1 MEVLIAFGVLFA
13 LVAGIGIYRL
23 IKTAIDRGLFDR
35 HTPIGD
41 LNDVHGKDED
51 YSYEQKVEEEEHYAK
66 IVAEREKEEKIAAEQ
81 EAKIVVD
88 KTEQKVEV
96 LENKS
101 EDDKLEM

>member
-23 IKTAIDRGLFDR
+23 IKAAIDRGLFDR

-41 LNDVHGKDED
+41 LNDVHGKYED

-66 IVAEREKEEKIAAEQ
+66 IVAEREKEEKQQKIAEEKVVAEQ
-81 EAKIVVD
+81 KAEIVED
-88 KTEQKVEV
+88 KK
-96 LENKS
+96 
-101 EDDKLEM
+101 EDNLQM